1 MGDVQGGYNT
11 GSGCFGAD
19 GIRDQESRQRRSV
32 RARKDRTTVPRS
44 QTGTTRPIQSEN
56 YTRYIHSP
64 SIKPNHQTCPSHPH
78 LTFSLALSSH
88 PIPTHFSKMSTSTSR
103 PQDVGILAMEMYF
116 PRRVRRFP
124 PPFRQPPLV
133 THSPS
138 PRLPTVHLRRSP
150 RAV

>member
-64 SIKPNHQTCPSHPH
+64 SIKPNYQTCPSHPH
-78 LTFSLALSSH
+78 LTFSLALLVLPSH
-88 PIPTHFSKMSTSTSR
+88 PNPFLENVHLILSTPRRRHPCHGNVFPSSRASVSPAFSTTSTRYS
-103 PQDVGILAMEMYF
+103 LSLTS
-116 PRRVRRFP
+116 P
-124 PPFRQPPLV
+124 PNSA
-133 THSPS
+133 SPKK
-138 PRLPTVHLRRSP
+138 P
-150 RAV
+150 